1 MARRFARMYAAACDD
16 HATNAEAAQSVGWKM
31 LEDLGHLMRAVCDVW
46 YKLTKDADNKVDDLY
61 DVYEDYNKLA
71 VAKQLPGANPRSLR
85 SVPFDDLYD
94 KCLFQRG
101 FRVLSADD
109 VAGFIGEYVDRLGP
123 DADLLRKYVRDVPG
137 GSAVQPAQPGQLS
150 SDSDSDSDSSV
161 QI

>member
-1 MARRFARMYAAACDD
+1 MIARRFARLYAAACDD

-31 LEDLGHLMRAVCDVW
+31 LEDLGKLSRAVCHVW
-46 YKLTKDADNKVDDLY
+46 FTLSKDADNKVDDLY

-94 KCLFQRG
+94 KCLFHRG
-101 FRVLSADD
+101 FRVHSAESNA
-109 VAGFIGEYVDRLGP
+109 VVIKEYVDLLGP
-123 DADLLRKYVRDVPG
+123 DADLLRKYVRDVPE
-137 GSAVQPAQPGQLS
+137 GSAAQPAQPAS
-150 SDSDSDSDSSV
+150 VSDSDSDSSM